1 MSLFHIIFVLMI
13 FIINKEILH
22 LILVHPKFG
31 FGMMNAEGM
40 VSMAKIWKPI
50 EAQQIYST
58 PLNTQVV

>member
-1 MSLFHIIFVLMI
+1 MI
-13 FIINKEILH
+13 FIINKAILH